1 MKSVKAAQVLA
12 LGIIATISIG
22 GYINQNVQA
31 SDIVF
36 EDGEEEPV
44 SVDEEIT
51 VPETEDS
58 NQSDF
63 GAETTDE
70 DGEEEP
76 VSVDEKITVP
86 ETEDSNQSDFGA
98 EITDETEVEIEDDS
112 DVEDSEEV
120 SYEENLDASEDFEDE
135 QVELE
140 EKNGECGVGENKI
153 YWTLGHDH
161 VLKIEGQGE
170 MQDWNIETDVP
181 WNKYQ
186 LEIEQIEVDNGIT
199 SIGAYAFYDCVN
211 AMKVEIP
218 ESVDKIGMCAFFN
231 CNGLS
236 TLTIG

>member
-153 YWTLGHDH
+153 YWTLGNDH

-211 AMKVEIP
+211 VMKVEIP

>member
-58 NQSDF
+58 NQSDL

-76 VSVDEKITVP
+76 VSVDEEITVP
-86 ETEDSNQSDFGA
+86 ETEDSNQSDFEA
-98 EITDETEVEIEDDS
+98 ETTDETEVES

-120 SYEENLDASEDFEDE
+120 SFEENLDASEGFEDG
-135 QVELE
+135 QVESE

-153 YWTLGHDH
+153 YWTLGNDH

-211 AMKVEIP
+211 VMKVEIP

>member
-58 NQSDF
+58 NQSGF

-76 VSVDEKITVP
+76 VSVDEEITVP

-120 SYEENLDASEDFEDE
+120 SYEENLDASEDSEDG

-153 YWTLGHDH
+153 YWTLGNDH

-236 TLTIG
+236 TLNIG

>member
-36 EDGEEEPV
+36 EDEEEPV

-51 VPETEDS
+51 VPETENS
-58 NQSDF
+58 NQSDL

-70 DGEEEP
+70 
-76 VSVDEKITVP
+76 
-86 ETEDSNQSDFGA
+86 
-98 EITDETEVEIEDDS
+98 TEVEFEDDS
-112 DVEDSEEV
+112 DVEDSEDV
-120 SYEENLDASEDFEDE
+120 SFEENLDASEEFEDGQIE
-135 QVELE
+135 SE

-153 YWTLGHDH
+153 YWTLGNDH

-170 MQDWNIETDVP
+170 MQDWSKETDVP
-181 WNKYQ
+181 WNKYH
-186 LEIEQIEVDNGIT
+186 LEIEQIEVDDGIT

-211 AMKVEIP
+211 AIKVEIP
-218 ESVDKIGMCAFFN
+218 ASADKIGMCAFFN

>member
-76 VSVDEKITVP
+76 VSVDEEITVP

-98 EITDETEVEIEDDS
+98 EITDEMEVEIEDDS

-153 YWTLGHDH
+153 YWTLGNDH

>member
-153 YWTLGHDH
+153 YWTLGNDH

>member
-1 MKSVKAAQVLA
+1 ME
-12 LGIIATISIG
+12 
-22 GYINQNVQA
+22 
-31 SDIVF
+31 F
-36 EDGEEEPV
+36 
-44 SVDEEIT
+44 
-51 VPETEDS
+51 
-58 NQSDF
+58 
-63 GAETTDE
+63 
-70 DGEEEP
+70 
-76 VSVDEKITVP
+76 
-86 ETEDSNQSDFGA
+86 
-98 EITDETEVEIEDDS
+98 EDDS
-112 DVEDSEEV
+112 DVEDSEDV
-120 SYEENLDASEDFEDE
+120 SFEENLDVSEDSEDG
-135 QVELE
+135 QVESE

-153 YWTLGHDH
+153 YWTLGNDH

-181 WNKYQ
+181 WNKYH

>member
-63 GAETTDE
+63 GAE
-70 DGEEEP
+70 
-76 VSVDEKITVP
+76 
-86 ETEDSNQSDFGA
+86 
-98 EITDETEVEIEDDS
+98 ITDETEVEIEDDS
-112 DVEDSEEV
+112 DVEDSE
-120 SYEENLDASEDFEDE
+120 DG

-153 YWTLGHDH
+153 YWTLGNDH

>member
-1 MKSVKAAQVLA
+1 M
-12 LGIIATISIG
+12 
-22 GYINQNVQA
+22 
-31 SDIVF
+31 F

-70 DGEEEP
+70 DGEEVP
-76 VSVDEKITVP
+76 VSVDE
-86 ETEDSNQSDFGA
+86 
-98 EITDETEVEIEDDS
+98 ETEVEIEDDS

-120 SYEENLDASEDFEDE
+120 SYGENLDASEDFEDE

-153 YWTLGHDH
+153 YWTLGNDH

-181 WNKYQ
+181 WNK
-186 LEIEQIEVDNGIT
+186 
-199 SIGAYAFYDCVN
+199 
-211 AMKVEIP
+211 
-218 ESVDKIGMCAFFN
+218 
-231 CNGLS
+231 
-236 TLTIG
+236 

>member
-76 VSVDEKITVP
+76 VSVDEEITVP

-120 SYEENLDASEDFEDE
+120 SYGENLDASEDFEDE

-153 YWTLGHDH
+153 YWTLGNDH

>member
-36 EDGEEEPV
+36 EDEEEPV

-51 VPETEDS
+51 VPETE
-58 NQSDF
+58 
-63 GAETTDE
+63 
-70 DGEEEP
+70 
-76 VSVDEKITVP
+76 
-86 ETEDSNQSDFGA
+86 
-98 EITDETEVEIEDDS
+98 VEFEDDS
-112 DVEDSEEV
+112 DFEDSEDV
-120 SYEENLDASEDFEDE
+120 SFEENLDASEEFEDG
-135 QVELE
+135 QVESE

-153 YWTLGHDH
+153 YWTLGNDH

-170 MQDWNIETDVP
+170 MQDWSKETDVP
-181 WNKYQ
+181 WNKYH
-186 LEIEQIEVDNGIT
+186 LEIEQIEVDDGIT

-211 AMKVEIP
+211 AIKVEIP
-218 ESVDKIGMCAFFN
+218 ASADKIGMCAFFN

>member
-1 MKSVKAAQVLA
+1 MKSVKAAHVLA
-12 LGIIATISIG
+12 LGIVATISIG

-31 SDIVF
+31 SDLVF

-70 DGEEEP
+70 
-76 VSVDEKITVP
+76 
-86 ETEDSNQSDFGA
+86 
-98 EITDETEVEIEDDS
+98 TEVEFEDDS
-112 DVEDSEEV
+112 DVEDSEDV
-120 SYEENLDASEDFEDE
+120 SFEENLDVSEDSEDG
-135 QVELE
+135 QVESE

-153 YWTLGHDH
+153 YWTLGNDH

-181 WNKYQ
+181 WNKYH